1 MNYAYNNHLTS
12 TNSSYLF
19 AQKSLQCKQTSSADI
34 SCCCEIYMSPARIH
48 TVLLRKDSKE
58 IRLLH
63 RHWYIQYIP
72 IESNFVLNDNALI
85 LLHLF

>member
-1 MNYAYNNHLTS
+1 
-12 TNSSYLF
+12 
-19 AQKSLQCKQTSSADI
+19 
-34 SCCCEIYMSPARIH
+34 MSPARIH